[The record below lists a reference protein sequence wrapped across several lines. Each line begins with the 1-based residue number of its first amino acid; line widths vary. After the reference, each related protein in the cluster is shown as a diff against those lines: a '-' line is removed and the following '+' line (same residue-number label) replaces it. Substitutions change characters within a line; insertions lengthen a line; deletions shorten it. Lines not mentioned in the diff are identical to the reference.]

1 MAVITAF
8 GMTRHPDV
16 PTISAAIAGTVSY
29 EPPTLNEVR
38 FTAESLVIKRVFTLP
53 ELEIESGNTL
63 RNVQIGYET
72 YGHLNAQRDN
82 AILIAHYFTGTSHA
96 AGRYHPSDVESG
108 YWDSIIGPGK
118 AIDTDRFF
126 IIAVDCISNINTG
139 NPMVFTTGPM
149 SINHETGKP
158 YMGDFPIVTIGD
170 FVRSQYALCRYLELP
185 NLYAVA
191 GPSMGAMQALEWA
204 ARFPEFVT
212 RVIGIIGGGLHTEP
226 YLIAL
231 LRQWCAPIYLD
242 PEFKNGFYDPLN
254 PPQAGLAAAL
264 ELVTLTALS
273 PQWANRAFA
282 RRAASAETPPEN
294 HLANMFSVENALAVT
309 AKSRAQI
316 ADANSFLRIAK
327 AVQLFDVTPLKDRLK
342 ARILWIHAKRD
353 LLLFPE
359 YAERGI
365 TSLRALGLDV
375 TTYQLDTDGGHLD
388 GLGEIK
394 AASTEISKFLAR

>member
-1 MAVITAF
+1 MAVLTAF
-8 GMTRHPDV
+8 RMSRHPDV
-16 PTISAAIAGTVSY
+16 PTISIAMGGSVSY
-29 EPPTLNEVR
+29 DPPDANEAR
-38 FTAESLVIKRVFTLP
+38 FTAQTVVVKRVFTLP
-53 ELEIESGNTL
+53 EFELESGSVL

-72 YGHLNAQRDN
+72 YGHLNAKRDN

-96 AGRYHPSDVESG
+96 AGRYHESDVEPG

-126 IIAVDCISNINTG
+126 VIAVDCISNINTG
-139 NPMVFTTGPM
+139 NPMVFTTGPL

-158 YMGDFPIVTIGD
+158 YLGDFPLVTIGD

-185 NLYAVA
+185 SLFAVA
-191 GPSMGAMQALEWA
+191 GPSMGSMQALEWA
-204 ARFPEFVT
+204 ARFPDYVR
-212 RVIGIIGGGLHTEP
+212 RVIGVIGGGLHTEP
-226 YLIAL
+226 YLIGL

-242 PEFKNGFYDPLN
+242 PKFKNGFYDPLN
-254 PPQAGLAAAL
+254 PPQAGLAAAF

-282 RRAASAETPPEN
+282 RRAASSDTPPEN

-309 AKSRAQI
+309 AQSRAQI

-327 AVQLFDVTPLKDRLK
+327 AVQLFDLTPLKDRLK
-342 ARILWIHAKRD
+342 ARILWIPAKCD

-365 TSLRALGLDV
+365 TSLRELGLEV
-375 TTYQLDTDGGHLD
+375 NTHLLETEGGHLD

-394 AASTEISKFLAR
+394 AASAEISKFLAY

>member
-1 MAVITAF
+1 MS
-8 GMTRHPDV
+8 RHPDV
-16 PTISAAIAGTVSY
+16 PTISLAMHGTVSY
-29 EPPTLNEVR
+29 DPPTSSDAR
-38 FTAESLVIKRVFTLP
+38 FTSETTVVKRVFALP
-53 ELEIESGNTL
+53 EFELESGNTL

-72 YGHLNAQRDN
+72 YGQLNANRDN
-82 AILIAHYFTGTSHA
+82 AILVAHYFTGTSHA
-96 AGRYHPSDVESG
+96 AGRYHASDLEPG

-126 IIAVDCISNINTG
+126 VVAVDCLSNINTG

-149 SINHETGKP
+149 SINHDNGKP
-158 YMGDFPIVTIGD
+158 YLGDFPLVTIGD
-170 FVRSQYALCRYLELP
+170 FVRSQYSLCRYLELP
-185 NLYAVA
+185 SLFAVA
-191 GPSMGAMQALEWA
+191 GPSMGSMQALEWA
-204 ARFPEFVT
+204 ARFPEYVR

-226 YLIAL
+226 YLIGL

-242 PEFKNGFYDPLN
+242 PGFKNGFYDPLS

-282 RRAASAETPPEN
+282 RRAASSETPPES
-294 HLANMFSVENALAVT
+294 HLDNMFSVENALAAT
-309 AKSRAQI
+309 ARSRAQI

-327 AVQLFDVTPLKDRLK
+327 AVQLFDVTPFKERIK
-342 ARILWIHAKRD
+342 AKTLWIHAKRD

-365 TSLRALGLDV
+365 TSLRELGLDV
-375 TTYQLDTDGGHLD
+375 TTSQLDTEGGHLD

-394 AASTEISKFLAR
+394 AASSEISNFLAN

>member
-1 MAVITAF
+1 MS
-8 GMTRHPDV
+8 RHPDV
-16 PTISAAIAGTVSY
+16 PTISIATHGTVSFD
-29 EPPTLNEVR
+29 PPTPNDDR
-38 FTAESLVIKRVFTLP
+38 FTSESIVVKRVFTLP
-53 ELEIESGNTL
+53 EFELESGNTL

-72 YGHLNAQRDN
+72 YGHLNAKRDN

-96 AGRYHPSDVESG
+96 AGRYHTSDVEPG

-126 IIAVDCISNINTG
+126 IIAVDCLSNINTG

-149 SINHETGKP
+149 SINHDTGKP
-158 YMGDFPIVTIGD
+158 YLADFPIVTIGD

-185 NLYAVA
+185 SLHAVA
-191 GPSMGAMQALEWA
+191 GPSMGSMQALEWA
-204 ARFPEFVT
+204 ARFPDYVR
-212 RVIGIIGGGLHTEP
+212 RVVGIIGGGLQSEP
-226 YLIAL
+226 YLIGL

-282 RRAASAETPPEN
+282 RRAASSDTPPEN

-309 AKSRAQI
+309 ARSRAQI

-327 AVQLFDVTPLKDRLK
+327 AVQLFDVTPMKNRLK

-365 TSLRALGLDV
+365 TSLRELGLEV
-375 TTYQLDTDGGHLD
+375 TTSQLDTEGGHLD

-394 AASTEISKFLAR
+394 AASSEISNFLAH